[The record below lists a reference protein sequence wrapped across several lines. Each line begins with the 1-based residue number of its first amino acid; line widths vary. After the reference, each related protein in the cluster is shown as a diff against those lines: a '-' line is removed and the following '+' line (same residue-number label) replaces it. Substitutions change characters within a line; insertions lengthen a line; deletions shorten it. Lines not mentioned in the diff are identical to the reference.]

1 VIKKIKLLILILL
14 IFVSSSNIN
23 SKANIKILYKVNS
36 EIITNVDVENEIKYL
51 IALNNQLNTLG
62 KKQIIA
68 IAKDSILKE
77 KIKKIELLKYFD
89 LNQKNPYL
97 DKVVESFYLKL
108 GMENVEQF
116 KKYLSNYNLTIEKLK
131 KKIEIETTWNQLI
144 YDKYKRQI
152 NIDMKA
158 LEKIANKSAMSKKN
172 KAYLLSEIIFEKSTN
187 ESFSE
192 TIQKIEKNINEI
204 GFKNTANTFS
214 LSDSAKFGGNIG
226 WVEEINLSKKI
237 IKDIKN
243 LKIGEITKPISIGKN
258 FIILKLEDTKESKTL
273 IKKEVL
279 LKKLRL
285 SEEDRQLNKFS
296 NIYFNKVKI
305 NTYIN
310 AF

>member
-1 VIKKIKLLILILL
+1 MIKKIKLLILILL